1 MENIF
6 DMPILEQMYSF
17 RKEDIEQT
25 IYDNNKEIREIE
37 DKVCEASERISDFV
51 KRLTSNEEELKKI
64 GDLMRQYELN
74 FGDEVYFWSKAYYKL
89 GLNDMY
95 KLKCELKSGISI
107 NKGDTFLDYTDA
119 ELDEYI
125 QRKINF
131 NSETYKEYKAKCRE
145 LEEKYPRVLEVFEN
159 STPIVLNEEEMIKLM
174 EIKELDA
181 RVRAEEVK
189 VCFKAGINEVLNF

>member
-6 DMPILEQMYSF
+6 EMPILEQMYSF

-37 DKVCEASERISDFV
+37 DKVCDASEKISEFV
-51 KRLTSNEEELKKI
+51 KKLTSNEEDLQKL

-159 STPIVLNEEEMIKLM
+159 STPLVLNEEEMKQLM
-174 EIKELDA
+174 EIKELDT
-181 RVRAEEVK
+181 RVRSEEVK